1 MGRPKKTDS
10 GMLVQLVE
18 EFYETEAKGNPS
30 RLKYTDMAAF
40 AKDKGYAIEAYDLR
54 RDENVRRK
62 LEELK
67 ALHDQGEAE
76 QLVSAYRNL
85 DVDAL
90 LRHAGGIEDLKS
102 SIRSLDAYWRRIYD
116 ESISV
121 KRENERLSQNIENR
135 QEVQKLRN
143 EVEALSSK
151 QVELQGENRRLAA
164 ENAYLKRVL
173 RSSLYPAV
181 AQELLRQ
188 DKLPV
193 PDNHTVRPDALPM
206 LIEGR
211 TPQPFTGE
219 QEQTPKP
226 LTHQEKLLSQMKD
239 QVMKR

>member
-18 EFYETEAKGNPS
+18 EFYETEANGDPS
-30 RLKYTDMAAF
+30 RLKFTDMAAF
-40 AKDKGYAIEAYDLR
+40 AQAKGSAIEAYDLR

-67 ALHDQGEAE
+67 ALHDQAEAK
-76 QLVSAYRNL
+76 QFISAYRNL
-85 DVDAL
+85 NVDAL
-90 LRHAGGIEDLKS
+90 LRHASGIEELKS
-102 SIRSLDAYWRRIYD
+102 NIRSLDVYWRRIYD
-116 ESISV
+116 ESIAV
-121 KRENERLSQNIENR
+121 KRENERLTEKIENR
-135 QEVQKLRN
+135 QEVQKLRD
-143 EVEALSSK
+143 EVESLSSK
-151 QVELQGENRRLAA
+151 QTDLQGENRRLAA

-188 DKLPV
+188 DNLPV
-193 PDNHTVRPDALPM
+193 PENQTLHPEALPV

-219 QEQTPKP
+219 QGQAPKP
-226 LTHQEKLLSQMKD
+226 LTHQEKLLAQMKD